1 MTACGIARVPRGFRL
16 GHAWAAGE
24 SAARIASIEAQRR
37 ARRRAR
43 LVGRSGSDRVAN
55 GPSASIARRNAG
67 ARRRARLVG

>member
-24 SAARIASIEAQRR
+24 SAARIASIEAERR

-43 LVGRSGSDRVAN
+43 LVG
-55 GPSASIARRNAG
+55 
-67 ARRRARLVG
+67 